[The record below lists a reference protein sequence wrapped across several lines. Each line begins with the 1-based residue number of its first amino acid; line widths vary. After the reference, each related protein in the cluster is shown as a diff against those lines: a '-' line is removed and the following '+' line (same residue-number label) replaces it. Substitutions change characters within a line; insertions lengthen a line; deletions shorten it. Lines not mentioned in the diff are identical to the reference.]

1 MKVSKK
7 IIAEMNLCYAVTMF
21 SGSDSESFLVATEKA
36 GPCVRFA
43 LDGTPIETVWE
54 GPGGVM
60 TMAQVPGRGDQFLST
75 QEFYSPNCGG
85 DDARI
90 VSCTRHADGTWKI
103 ETLCD
108 LPYVHRFGLLKAPDG
123 RYWLIACTIKTACEY
138 KEDWR
143 TQGKVYVALLP
154 EKPEEYNRD
163 HPLRLTEL
171 MSGYKNHGF
180 FMPSDKNYALI
191 STEEGVF
198 RFTPPENPTGEWR
211 IKSLLKKPVSDITE
225 VDFDGDGRP
234 ELLTLSPFHGDTMS
248 VFHLD
253 ENGNY
258 QPEYQF
264 PAEFPF
270 LHAIW
275 SGELHGEPCAIIG
288 HRKGERDLLRVWY
301 DRAARE
307 YRLERLDHDC
317 GPANVLAYSDGVRE
331 FIVAA
336 NRETNEVALYSI
348 EE

>member
-1 MKVSKK
+1 MKVTKK
-7 IIAEMNLCYAVTMF
+7 KIAEMNLCYAVTMF
-21 SGSDSESFLVATEKA
+21 SGSDRESFLVATEKA

-60 TMAQVPGRGDQFLST
+60 TMVQVPGRGDQFLST

-90 VSCTRHADGTWKI
+90 VSCTRQPDGTWKV

-123 RYWLIACTIKTACEY
+123 RCWLLACTIKTTCEY

-143 TQGKVYVALLP
+143 TQGKVYAALLP
-154 EKPEEYNRD
+154 EKPEEYSKA
-163 HPLRLTEL
+163 HPLKLTEL

-180 FMPSDKNYALI
+180 MMPKDKSYALI

-198 RFTPPENPTGEWR
+198 RFTPPENPDGEWG
-211 IKSLLKKPVSDITE
+211 IECLLKKPVSDITE
-225 VDFDGDGRP
+225 ADFDGDGKP
-234 ELLTLSPFHGDTMS
+234 ELLTLSPFHGDTMA

-253 ENGNY
+253 ENGTY
-258 QPEYQF
+258 QLAYHF
-264 PAEFPF
+264 PQEFPF

-275 SGELHGEPCAIIG
+275 GGELNGEPCALIG
-288 HRKGERDLLRVWY
+288 HRKGDRDLLRVYY
-301 DRAARE
+301 DRSANE

-317 GPANVLAYSDGVRE
+317 GPANVLAYSDGGRE
-331 FIVAA
+331 LIVAA
-336 NRETNEVALYSI
+336 NRETNEVALYI
-348 EE
+348 VEE